1 MHRKGHKVS
10 RKRTARKHKGGYYS
24 MSGAIAPG
32 AALWT
37 RQSEMGDYSVS
48 NRGGNSQY
56 GAGKKKTAR
65 RHKYRGGQ
73 PPDKNVVENEKAKKN
88 ENEEEKFR
96 KNENEKEENQK
107 NKNARGG
114 RRNKSL
120 KKRKQKGSG
129 RYGGVSASYQG
140 TGSRG
145 IADFQGVI
153 TRDGSGAPAQGA
165 FNNHGAQPGSGYSSF
180 VKAN

>member
-1 MHRKGHKVS
+1 MNKKGQKVS
-10 RKRTARKHKGGYYS
+10 RKRTMRKHRGGYYS

-56 GAGKKKTAR
+56 GAGKKK
-65 RHKYRGGQ
+65 G
-73 PPDKNVVENEKAKKN
+73 KKGT
-88 ENEEEKFR
+88 K
-96 KNENEKEENQK
+96 KT
-107 NKNARGG
+107 
-114 RRNKSL
+114 L
-120 KKRKQKGSG
+120 KRKQKGSG
-129 RYGGVSASYQG
+129 KYGGVSASYQG